1 MEENYYLVSEIT
13 NCLSASIIEK
23 ANFFLT
29 SHVDITGREFFSE
42 TKLKT
47 ILPKDIFHAIETT
60 CNKHTLNY

>member
-1 MEENYYLVSEIT
+1 MEESYYLVSEIT
-13 NCLSASIIEK
+13 NCLSASLIEK

-29 SHVDITGREFFSE
+29 SRVDITGREFFSE

-47 ILPKDIFHAIETT
+47 ILPKDIFQVIETT